1 MSRGGLRAIRAV
13 TGDHPPCAHTQK
25 VDMNH
30 RALRSS
36 LAAVVAAACAVA
48 LATAAG
54 PAAAATSRAG
64 VALTQ
69 VSSDPYSDTQ
79 AQHATE
85 VEPDIFSYGSTIL
98 SAFQVGRVSGGGA
111 SNIGWSLSTDG
122 GSTWTHGYLPDT
134 TGNTGGQY
142 TTASDATV
150 AYDADHGQWLISYL
164 GILSNGNVDVDVSRS
179 ANGSTWGDPVIVATG
194 TFYDKNW
201 TVCDNH
207 SSSPYYGHCY
217 TEFDTAASND
227 TEDMS
232 TSVDGGA
239 SWGAAEHPADSPSGI
254 GGQPLVQP
262 SGTVIVPF
270 SSASANQIRAFSST
284 NGGTSWGSSVLVATT
299 SHHTVAGLAD
309 SDAIKSATVNPAAL
323 RESVLPSAEIDA
335 AGKVYVSWADCRFRS
350 GCSSNDIIL
359 STSANGTSWSSPARV
374 PIDAVTSTD
383 DHFTPGLGVDAST
396 SGTTTRI
403 GLTYYYY
410 PVANCT
416 SSTCQLDVG
425 YISSTNGGS
434 TWSAP
439 TQLAGPMKT
448 TWLPNTDQG
457 RMFGDYIATTVLA
470 GGNAITVVPVAA
482 ANSGTTF
489 NVAMYTPTGGLPVS
503 G

>member
-1 MSRGGLRAIRAV
+1 
-13 TGDHPPCAHTQK
+13 
-25 VDMNH
+25 MNH
-30 RALRSS
+30 RALRST
-36 LAAVVAAACAVA
+36 LAGLVAAASAVA
-48 LATAAG
+48 LATAG
-54 PAAAATSRAG
+54 PAAAATHAG

-69 VSSDPYSDTQ
+69 VSSDPYTDTQ

-85 VEPDIFSYGSTIL
+85 VEPDIFSHGSTIV
-98 SAFQVGRVSGGGA
+98 SAFQVGRVSSGGS
-111 SNIGWSLSTDG
+111 SNIGWSLSTNG

-142 TTASDATV
+142 ATASDASV
-150 AYDADHGQWLISYL
+150 AYDASHGEWLISYL

-179 ANGSTWGDPVIVATG
+179 TNGSTWGNPVTIATG

-217 TEFDTAASND
+217 TEFDTAASSD

-232 TSVDGGA
+232 TSTNGGA
-239 SWGAAEHPADSPSGI
+239 SWSAIKHPADSPSGI

-262 SGTVIVPF
+262 SGTVVVPF
-270 SSASANQIRAFSST
+270 ASASSNQIRAFAST

-299 SHHTVAGLAD
+299 HHHTVAGLAD
-309 SDAIKSATVNPAAL
+309 SKAVINPAAL

-350 GCSSNDIIL
+350 SCSSNDIIL
-359 STSANGTSWSSPARV
+359 SSSTNGTSWSTPARV

-383 DHFTPGLGVDAST
+383 DHFAPGLGVDAST

-403 GLTYYYY
+403 GLAYYYY
-410 PVANCT
+410 PTAKCT

-439 TQLAGPMKT
+439 TQLAGAMKD
-448 TWLPNTDQG
+448 TWLPNTSQG

-470 GGNAITVVPVAA
+470 GGSAITVVPVAA

-489 NVAMYTPTGGLPVS
+489 HMAMYSPTGGLAIS
-503 G
+503 GGARK

>member
-1 MSRGGLRAIRAV
+1 
-13 TGDHPPCAHTQK
+13 
-25 VDMNH
+25 MNH
-30 RALRSS
+30 RALRST
-36 LAAVVAAACAVA
+36 LAGLVAAASAVA
-48 LATAAG
+48 LATAG
-54 PAAAATSRAG
+54 PAAAAAHAG

-69 VSSDPYSDTQ
+69 VSSDPYTDSQ

-85 VEPDIFSYGSTIL
+85 VEPDIFSYGSTVL
-98 SAFQVGRVSGGGA
+98 SAFQVGRVSSGGA
-111 SNIGWSLSTDG
+111 SNIGWSLSTNG
-122 GSTWTHGYLPDT
+122 GSTWTDGYLPDT

-164 GILSNGNVDVDVSRS
+164 GILASGNVDVDVSRS
-179 ANGSTWGDPVIVATG
+179 TNGSTWSNPVTIATG

-207 SSSPYYGHCY
+207 SASPYYGHCY
-217 TEFDTAASND
+217 TEFDTAASSD

-232 TSVDGGA
+232 TSTDGGA
-239 SWGAAEHPADSPSGI
+239 TWSAIKHPADSPSGI

-262 SGTVIVPF
+262 SGTVVVPF
-270 SSASANQIRAFSST
+270 SSASANQIRAFVST
-284 NGGTSWGSSVLVATT
+284 NGGSSWGSSVLVATT
-299 SHHTVAGLAD
+299 HHHTVAGLAD
-309 SDAIKSATVNPAAL
+309 SDAIKSAAATPAAL

-335 AGKVYVSWADCRFRS
+335 AGKVYVSWADCRFRTS
-350 GCSSNDIIL
+350 CASNDIII
-359 STSANGTSWSSPARV
+359 STSTSGTTWSSPARV

-396 SGTTTRI
+396 SGSTTRI
-403 GLTYYYY
+403 GLAYYYY
-410 PVANCT
+410 PTAKCT

-470 GGNAITVVPVAA
+470 GGNAITVDPVAS
-482 ANSGTTF
+482 ANSGTAF
-489 NVAMYTPTGGLPVS
+489 HMAMYTPTGGLPIT

>member
-1 MSRGGLRAIRAV
+1 
-13 TGDHPPCAHTQK
+13 
-25 VDMNH
+25 MNH
-30 RALRSS
+30 RALRST
-36 LAAVVAAACAVA
+36 LAGLVAAASAVA
-48 LATAAG
+48 LATAG
-54 PAAAATSRAG
+54 PAAAASHAG

-69 VSSDPYSDTQ
+69 VSSDPYSDSQ

-85 VEPDIFSYGSTIL
+85 VEPDIFSHGSTIL
-98 SAFQVGRVSGGGA
+98 SAFQVGRVSSGGA

-122 GSTWTHGYLPDT
+122 GSTWSHGYLPDT

-142 TTASDATV
+142 ATASDATV
-150 AYDADHGQWLISYL
+150 AYDASHGEWLISYL

-179 ANGSTWGDPVIVATG
+179 ANGSTWGNPVTIATG

-217 TEFDTAASND
+217 TEFDTAASSD

-232 TSVDGGA
+232 TSTNGGA
-239 SWGAAEHPADSPSGI
+239 SWSAIKHPADSPSGI

-262 SGTVIVPF
+262 SGTVVVPF
-270 SSASANQIRAFSST
+270 ASASANQIRAFVST

-299 SHHTVAGLAD
+299 HHHTVAGLSD
-309 SDAIKSATVNPAAL
+309 SDAVINPAAL

-350 GCSSNDIIL
+350 SCSSNDIII
-359 STSANGTSWSSPARV
+359 STSTNGTTWSTPARV

-383 DHFTPGLGVDAST
+383 DHFTPGIGVDAST

-403 GLTYYYY
+403 GVTYYYY
-410 PVANCT
+410 PTAKCT
-416 SSTCQLDVG
+416 TSTCQLDVG

-439 TQLAGPMKT
+439 TQLAGAMKD

-470 GGNAITVVPVAA
+470 GGSAITVVPVAA

-489 NVAMYTPTGGLPVS
+489 HMAMYTPTGGLAIS
-503 G
+503 GGARK